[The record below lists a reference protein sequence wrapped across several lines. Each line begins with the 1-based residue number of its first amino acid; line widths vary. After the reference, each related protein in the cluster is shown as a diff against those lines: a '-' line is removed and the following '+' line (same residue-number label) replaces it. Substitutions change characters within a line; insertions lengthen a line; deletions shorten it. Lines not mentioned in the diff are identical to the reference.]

1 MRTGSGQIFMS
12 DEKQPR
18 DFQTLLREVQQGS
31 EEAGRELYE
40 RYGTSVLRWVRHR
53 MSQRLRARY
62 DSHDFAQQVWASFF
76 DMRSSLGNFRTP
88 EELGAFLLQMA
99 RNKLGMAARRQQ
111 ARQCAH
117 HDREV
122 RMEDEPDERRT
133 PLFSR
138 DPTPSA
144 VVACHEQYERLV
156 GSQSELLRKVVD
168 LRIAGKSFREI
179 AEELGIHER
188 SARRLIEHVQ
198 RKHRALEARGRHSEV
213 LPGGS

>member
-1 MRTGSGQIFMS
+1 MS
-12 DEKQPR
+12 EQEQLR
-18 DFQTLLREVQQGS
+18 DFQTLLQEVQQGS

-40 RYGTSVLRWVRHR
+40 RYGASVLRWVRHR

-62 DSHDFAQQVWASFF
+62 DSQDFAQQVWASFF
-76 DMRSSLGNFRTP
+76 DLRSNLENFRTP
-88 EELGAFLLQMA
+88 QELAAFLLQMA
-99 RNKLGMAARRQQ
+99 RNKMRMATRRQQ
-111 ARQCAH
+111 ARHCAH

-122 RMEDEPDERRT
+122 RMDDEPDERRT

-144 VVACHEQYERLV
+144 VVACQEQYERLV
-156 GSQSELLRKVVD
+156 GSQSELLKKVVD

-179 AEELGIHER
+179 AQDLGIHER

-198 RKHRALEARGRHSEV
+198 RKHQALQSRGQRSEV
-213 LPGGS
+213 LPGGT